1 MSIARREP
9 KCLSRSLSWAGQ
21 ALLVH
26 RQYASPAARA
36 VTPPQAGHADGNV
49 NGCVSGGRLTSTT

>member
-1 MSIARREP
+1 MARRDP
-9 KCLSRSLSWAGQ
+9 KCRSRSLSWAGQ
-21 ALLVH
+21 ALLVQ

-49 NGCVSGGRLTSTT
+49 NGCV